1 RRSNMEQIYENLGTL
16 EWWFNIL
23 FAIGLGIVVH
33 RIVDNVPNWLSTFKR
48 KQRLNRLKVAKKL
61 RWDGA
66 AINYEISKAN
76 SRFLVFALSCVCFLT
91 WLSYKPV
98 QQLFEF
104 NVFVGMITSIPIYVC
119 EVIWLK
125 QDVLV
130 TEILKQRGKL
140 RITNASR
147 GTVNARRFQS
157 H

>member
-1 RRSNMEQIYENLGTL
+1 MEQIYENLGTL

-23 FAIGLGIVVH
+23 FAIGLGVVVH

-157 H
+157 Q

>member
-1 RRSNMEQIYENLGTL
+1 MEQIYENLGTL

-23 FAIGLGIVVH
+23 FAIGLGVVVH

-147 GTVNARRFQS
+147 GTVNAWRFQS
-157 H
+157 Q